1 MERVGVLWDLEG
13 LVLRPWQ
20 QAVLRS
26 KDAPEPFDV
35 DVVVDMAGKGNLGK
49 TTLVRFLVANGL
61 ATLLPCWLPPSKAL
75 RSVTPTT
82 NTELFVVD
90 KPRAR
95 KLTSAFWA
103 MLSELRSGMF
113 VQPRPRVWVLTTE
126 IPTLKVLSRHRVRLW
141 HVDESTWELCAGCP
155 GKPHLGDLGGVVVPE
170 EHPARSEQKKEEEK

>member
-1 MERVGVLWDLEG
+1 MERVGVLSDLEG

-20 QAVLRS
+20 EAVLRS
-26 KDAPEPFDV
+26 RDVPEPSYV

-49 TTLVRFLVANGL
+49 TTLVRFLGTNEL
-61 ATLLPCWLPPSKAL
+61 ATFLPCCLPPSKAL
-75 RSVTPTT
+75 RFVTYTT

-90 KPRAR
+90 KPRAG

-103 MLSELRSGMF
+103 MLAELRSGRF
-113 VQPRPRVWVLTTE
+113 VQPPPRVWVFTTE

-155 GKPHLGDLGGVVVPE
+155 GKPQDGDLGDVVGPQE
-170 EHPARSEQKKEEEK
+170 GPATSKLKEEEK